1 MKTALVIIGA
11 AIGAPSRFVIDQ
23 YLRKFSNLPWGT
35 FTVNVLGSFVIG
47 LTWGA
52 TENTVAL
59 VAIGFAGAFTTWSTF
74 MLDIYLA
81 IELKKFRTAAI
92 NYIGSLLIGL
102 LAAAIAINLVAERE
116 HPLFYFIWVARQIL
130 T

>member
-1 MKTALVIIGA
+1 MRVAFVILGA
-11 AIGAPSRFVIDQ
+11 AIGAPARFVIDQ
-23 YLRKFSNLPWGT
+23 TLRKFSNAPWGT

-52 TENTVAL
+52 TDNTTAL

-81 IELKKFRTAAI
+81 IELKKIKTAII
-92 NYIGSLLIGL
+92 NYIGSLMLGL
-102 LAAAIAINLVAERE
+102 LAAALAINLVS
-116 HPLFYFIWVARQIL
+116 
-130 T
+130 

>member
-1 MKTALVIIGA
+1 MRLAYVILGA
-11 AIGAPSRFVIDQ
+11 AIGAPARFVIDQ
-23 YLRKFSNLPWGT
+23 YLRKFSNAPWGT
-35 FTVNVLGSFVIG
+35 FAVNVLGSFVIG

-81 IELKKFRTAAI
+81 IELKKYRAAAI

-102 LAAAIAINLVAERE
+102 LAAALAINLVA
-116 HPLFYFIWVARQIL
+116 
-130 T
+130 